1 MLSPMVRC
9 TYHVAGGGSR
19 RYPRKLLRSLVGRG
33 WALVEEPMPLHRRVH
48 PSAAVCSS
56 FPLAGERGAV
66 VAFSSGLM
74 LNRSGRERG
83 RIASEYTHVR
93 GPADRG
99 GPPPVRPS
107 LLRRFPHHPIV
118 VLGVLV
124 VVLGFDGVSGQ
135 GGSTR
140 EFHVLRVARLGVDT
154 SIRLLP
160 GRP

>member
-1 MLSPMVRC
+1 MQGASFGKGGMLSPMVRC
-9 TYHVAGGGSR
+9 TYHVVGGGSR
-19 RYPRKLLRSLVGRG
+19 RYPRKVLRSLVGRG
-33 WALVEEPMPLHRRVH
+33 WALVEEPMPLH
-48 PSAAVCSS
+48 
-56 FPLAGERGAV
+56 
-66 VAFSSGLM
+66 
-74 LNRSGRERG
+74 
-83 RIASEYTHVR
+83 
-93 GPADRG
+93 
-99 GPPPVRPS
+99 RPS

-140 EFHVLRVARLGVDT
+140 EFHVLRVARLGIDT